1 VSDFNELNQQVMEEF
16 RRNGGKVGG
25 ASEGVPLLIL
35 TATGAKSG
43 RPRAT
48 PVVYR
53 PDGDRYVIF
62 ATKAGAPENPSWYYN
77 VKANPEVIV
86 EVGTERITAA
96 ATELVGK
103 ERERLWEAQKA
114 EYSQFAEYE
123 ETAAGR
129 VIPLVAL
136 TRA

>member
-1 VSDFNELNQQVMEEF
+1 MSDFDELNQQVMEEF

-25 ASEGVPLLIL
+25 ASEGVALLIL
-35 TATGAKSG
+35 TATGARSG
-43 RPRAT
+43 EARET

-62 ATKAGAPENPSWYYN
+62 ATKAGAPENPSWYHN

-86 EVGTERITAA
+86 EVGSERFTVA
-96 ATELVGK
+96 ATELVGE
-103 ERERLWEAQKA
+103 EREQLWEAQKTD
-114 EYSQFAEYE
+114 YSQFADYE

-129 VIPLVAL
+129 VIPIVAL
-136 TRA
+136 TLA